1 MEEKKGSFPNQR
13 NQRNK
18 RWTSPCFHPSTK
30 HTSKNYSKMRSNYY
44 DFVTQKSQFEQEK
57 INSEMLI
64 QSDEDQKQQEENNY
78 PPVRKSKISKRDRSG
93 QNFDEEVEEFIDN
106 NDHRNSSR
114 KSQNKSQD
122 EKQQEWLD
130 EFLHGRGFD
139 VEGLKDS
146 QIKVCFS
153 ILLNLQFSLSFF

>member
-1 MEEKKGSFPNQR
+1 
-13 NQRNK
+13 
-18 RWTSPCFHPSTK
+18 
-30 HTSKNYSKMRSNYY
+30 MRSNYY